1 MKRHRFRWRQIQEG
15 RWGLMSGGIGGGHV
29 VAVVERVTP
38 DVWRWRINRIDA
50 QWQAEATQFI
60 AQRKARNAADGWWQS

>member
-1 MKRHRFRWRQIQEG
+1 
-15 RWGLMSGGIGGGHV
+15 MSGGIGGGHV